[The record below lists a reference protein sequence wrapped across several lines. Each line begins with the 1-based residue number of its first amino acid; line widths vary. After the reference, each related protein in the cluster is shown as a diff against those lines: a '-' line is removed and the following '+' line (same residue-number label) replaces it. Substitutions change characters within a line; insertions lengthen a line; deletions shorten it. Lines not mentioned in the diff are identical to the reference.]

1 MIVISLFIA
10 LMLERL
16 RVTPAEWQV
25 DGTAKRFDQWLSD
38 HRTFGAA
45 RQHETFG
52 PFLLLLPALLLAILL
67 LLGTGGITT
76 FLVNLLVLTLVIGC
90 RPKREAIREWFLAV
104 QRDDH
109 ETQREQEEIL
119 LDDGTGKQASLA
131 DHLVWL
137 NFRFYFAVAFWFL
150 LFGAPGALAYGFLRA
165 NSERI
170 APVMDW
176 VDWLPAR
183 VAGFA
188 YLMVGNF
195 SKGMPVWL
203 AHLPKFERVR
213 DTLLEIAHAAE
224 EVVPDED
231 NIAAEPEAML
241 ALARRSTI
249 LLLAAIALA
258 TLFGWVV

>member
-1 MIVISLFIA
+1 
-10 LMLERL
+10 MLERL
-16 RVTPAEWQV
+16 RITPAEWQV
-25 DGTAKRFDQWLSD
+25 DGTAQRFDRWLFE
-38 HRTFGAA
+38 HNTFSSA

-52 PFLLLLPALLLAILL
+52 PFLLLLPALLLAVLM
-67 LLGTGGITT
+67 LLGTGGLTHFII
-76 FLVNLLVLTLVIGC
+76 NILVLTWVVGC
-90 RPKREAIREWFLAV
+90 RAKREAIREWFLAV
-104 QRDDH
+104 QRDDTD
-109 ETQREQEEIL
+109 TQKAQIRNL
-119 LDDGTGKQASLA
+119 LGDGIENSALS
-131 DHLVWL
+131 DHLLWL
-137 NFRFYFAVAFWFL
+137 NFRFYFSVAFWFV

-165 NSERI
+165 NEESIR
-170 APVMDW
+170 PVMRW

-188 YLMVGNF
+188 YLLVGNF

-203 AHLPKFERVR
+203 AHLPKFEDARE
-213 DTLLEIAHAAE
+213 TLLEIAHAAE
-224 EVVPDED
+224 EVEPDEN